1 MWSRKEADVRFRLL
15 GSLEVTDDDGNDVP
29 IRGLRLRTLLTALLT
44 RRNTTVSRETL
55 LESVWNGA
63 PPASANHGLDVL
75 VSHLRL
81 LLSNGSGSRLRTR
94 PGGYALTVGTS
105 EFDVARFE
113 EDVDR
118 GLAAIDAGDLSGAVR
133 FLREGLAEWRGAA
146 YGELANAHFA
156 VEEALRLDEA
166 RLAAAE
172 VLFECE
178 LRLGRHREV
187 EPELDAFVEANPL
200 HEGARSA
207 LMLALYRSGRQVDA
221 LRVYRAG
228 ARRLAEQ
235 GLEPG
240 PDLRRMQRSI
250 LRHDPSL
257 FAEGHSVAVGDPL
270 V

>member
-1 MWSRKEADVRFRLL
+1 M
-15 GSLEVTDDDGNDVP
+15 
-29 IRGLRLRTLLTALLT
+29 
-44 RRNTTVSRETL
+44 
-55 LESVWNGA
+55 
-63 PPASANHGLDVL
+63 
-75 VSHLRL
+75 
-81 LLSNGSGSRLRTR
+81 
-94 PGGYALTVGTS
+94 
-105 EFDVARFE
+105 
-113 EDVDR
+113 
-118 GLAAIDAGDLSGAVR
+118 
-133 FLREGLAEWRGAA
+133 
-146 YGELANAHFA
+146 
-156 VEEALRLDEA
+156 RLDEA

-228 ARRLAEQ
+228 ARRLEEQ

-240 PDLRRMQRSI
+240 PDLRRMERSI

-257 FAEGHSVAVGDPL
+257 FAEGHGVAVRDPL